1 MMRLARSITF
11 RNLASMHTNRGL
23 GRPFISR
30 GFAVDGK
37 IPSDLDQQYGRRLE
51 ELQKEQQGEVAFNR
65 DPIVPPP
72 DQGTKANP
80 ILVPSAYA
88 ERVVGYEDPDVGQL
102 VWFTLAKGKVHYIP
116 DIDLYFKL
124 YPVA

>member
-1 MMRLARSITF
+1 MWR
-11 RNLASMHTNRGL
+11 RGL
-23 GRPFISR
+23 GVCRRFS
-30 GFAVDGK
+30 G
-37 IPSDLDQQYGRRLE
+37 IPSDMEQQTGRRLQE
-51 ELQKEQQGEVAFNR
+51 ILDEQKGQVTFNR

-80 ILVPSAYA
+80 ILVPSAFA

-102 VWFTLAKGKVHYIP
+102 VWFTLNKGPIHYVP

>member
-1 MMRLARSITF
+1 MLRLGRAISIH
-11 RNLASMHTNRGL
+11 NLALMRANRGL
-23 GRPFISR
+23 SLPFISR

-37 IPSDLDQQYGRRLE
+37 IPSDMEQQYGRRLE

-80 ILVPSAYA
+80 ILVPSAFA

-116 DIDLYFKL
+116 DVDLYFKL

>member
-1 MMRLARSITF
+1 MLVRALCR
-11 RNLASMHTNRGL
+11 RGL
-23 GRPFISR
+23 QQRARPLFVRPVR
-30 GFAVDGK
+30 GFAAYDGK
-37 IPSDLDQQYGRRLE
+37 IPSDMEQQTGRRLQ
-51 ELQKEQQGEVAFNR
+51 ELEAEQRGEVAFNR

-72 DQGTKANP
+72 EQGTKTNP
-80 ILVPSAYA
+80 ILVPSAFE

-102 VWFTLAKGKVHYIP
+102 VWFTLAKGPIHYVP

>member
-1 MMRLARSITF
+1 MLRVVRAVGTRAAPRTQRLV
-11 RNLASMHTNRGL
+11 RGL
-23 GRPFISR
+23 
-30 GFAVDGK
+30 AVDGK
-37 IPSDLDQQYGRRLE
+37 IPTDAEQQYGPRKHELE
-51 ELQKEQQGEVAFNR
+51 LEAKGEIAFNR

-72 DQGTKANP
+72 EQGTKANP
-80 ILVPSAYA
+80 ILVPSAFA

-102 VWFTLAKGKVHYIP
+102 VWFTLAKDKIHYVP

>member
-1 MMRLARSITF
+1 MSYARQLTTSLIG
-11 RNLASMHTNRGL
+11 RGL
-23 GRPFISR
+23 RVGGGSSGARFLSNNA
-30 GFAVDGK
+30 G
-37 IPSDLDQQYGRRLE
+37 IPTEIEQAYGPRKKELE
-51 ELQKEQQGEVAFNR
+51 LEMKGEVAYNR

-80 ILVPSAYA
+80 ILVPSAYE

-102 VWFTLAKGKVHYIP
+102 VWFTLAKEKLHYVP

-124 YPVA
+124 YPVG

>member
-1 MMRLARSITF
+1 MWRRSVF
-11 RNLASMHTNRGL
+11 VCRRFSG
-23 GRPFISR
+23 G
-30 GFAVDGK
+30 
-37 IPSDLDQQYGRRLE
+37 IPTDVEQQTGRRLQ
-51 ELQKEQQGEVAFNR
+51 ELLDEAKGEVTFNR

-80 ILVPSAYA
+80 ILVPSAFA

-102 VWFTLAKGKVHYIP
+102 VWFTLNKGPIHYVP

>member
-1 MMRLARSITF
+1 MLRTCRTVCGRLSSCRLAVRS
-11 RNLASMHTNRGL
+11 L
-23 GRPFISR
+23 
-30 GFAVDGK
+30 AVDGK
-37 IPSDLDQQYGRRLE
+37 IPSDMDQQYGRRMHELE
-51 ELQKEQQGEVAFNR
+51 LEQKGEVAYNR

-72 DQGTKANP
+72 DQGTKSNP
-80 ILVPSAYA
+80 ILVPSAFD

-102 VWFTLAKGKVHYIP
+102 VWFTLAKGKTHYIP